1 MRAYLPITHDE
12 LATFLNSGS
21 KEVESILAPTPFY
34 VGDNSDLDEEEIEYL
49 LSLEAAKESLELRNA
64 KHAPGITLAI
74 ELEPTQVNQV
84 QEKSVTLNSPIKWEQ
99 VQCALL
105 LFPDDEE
112 EELVWF
118 ATQEIAPTM
127 GEWK

>member
-12 LATFLNSGS
+12 LATFLNTGS
-21 KEVESILAPTPFY
+21 KEVESINAPTPFY
-34 VGDNSDLDEEEIEYL
+34 VGDNSDLDEEEVEYL
-49 LSLEAAKESLELRNA
+49 LSLETAKESLELRSTN
-64 KHAPGITLAI
+64 HAPGITLAI
-74 ELEPTQVNQV
+74 ELEATQVNV
-84 QEKSVTLNSPIKWEQ
+84 VEEKSVTLNSPIKWEQ

-118 ATQEIAPTM
+118 ATQEIALTM

>member
-12 LATFLNSGS
+12 LANFLNSES
-21 KEVESILAPTPFY
+21 KEVEAIYAPTPFY

-49 LSLEAAKESLELRNA
+49 LSLEAAQESLELRSSN
-64 KHAPGITLAI
+64 HAPGIILAI
-74 ELEPTQVNQV
+74 ELESAQVNQV
-84 QEKSVTLNSPIKWEQ
+84 QEKTVTLNWAIKWDQ

-105 LFPDDEE
+105 LFPDDVE

>member
-1 MRAYLPITHDE
+1 MRAYLPITHGD

-21 KEVESILAPTPFY
+21 KEVESIYAPTPFY

-49 LSLEAAKESLELRNA
+49 LSLEAAQESLELRSSN
-64 KHAPGITLAI
+64 HAPGITLAI
-74 ELEPTQVNQV
+74 ELEPAQVNQV
-84 QEKSVTLNSPIKWEQ
+84 EEKSVTLNSAITWDQ

-118 ATQEIAPTM
+118 ATQEIALTM